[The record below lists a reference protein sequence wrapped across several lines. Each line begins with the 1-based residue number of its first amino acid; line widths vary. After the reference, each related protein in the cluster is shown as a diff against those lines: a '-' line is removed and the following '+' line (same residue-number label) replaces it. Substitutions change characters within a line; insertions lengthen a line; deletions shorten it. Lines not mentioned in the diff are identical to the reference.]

1 MLSARKFSPIQL
13 FARIAISV
21 SILIFVSGLLS
32 FGGEIL
38 DDFDDGDTEGWERSP
53 QNEDSKSFWG
63 IEKGNTFVTF
73 DPKGLVW
80 SEAISQFNFTGEGL
94 KVGTPNKWT
103 DYDVEVDVRHKVIAN
118 FPGGVRGR
126 VDLETGSHYVVW
138 LYPGSAKMN
147 LFSNPGWDINTGLQ
161 NHGEAPYKP
170 EVDKW
175 HTVKLSFSG
184 TTIKVFYDGE
194 MMIETKDNQYKSG
207 TVALGNQDKIVD
219 YDNVRITGPGIPDL
233 NASAIEPQGKLT
245 TTWGQIKS
253 SF

>member
-1 MLSARKFSPIQL
+1 MLDARKFSLMQ
-13 FARIAISV
+13 FVTRIAISV
-21 SILIFVSGLLS
+21 SILIFISVLLS

-53 QNEDSKSFWG
+53 QNRDSKSFWG

-94 KVGTPNKWT
+94 NVGDPSKWT
-103 DYDVEVDVRHKVIAN
+103 DYDLEVDLRHKEVAN
-118 FPGGVRGR
+118 FPGGIRGR

-184 TTIKVFYDGE
+184 ATIKVFYDGK
-194 MMIETKDNQYKSG
+194 MMIEAKDNQYKSG
-207 TVALGNQDKIVD
+207 TVALGNQDRIVD
-219 YDNVRITGPGIPDL
+219 YDNVRITGPDIPNF
-233 NASAIEPQGKLT
+233 NASAVEPENKLT
-245 TTWGQIKS
+245 ITWGQIKS